1 VGVLTDTKTMSASAT
16 WRSTSVLKERL
27 RPRHSLTTASRPG
40 SRTGRRSLFQ
50 ASMRGRETSTTAT
63 SMAGHLSAITA
74 MDGPP
79 T

>member
-1 VGVLTDTKTMSASAT
+1 VDGHEDDVGVGDVVVDVGAEGEVA
-16 WRSTSVLKERL
+16 
-27 RPRHSLTTASRPG
+27 AAAG

-63 SMAGHLSAITA
+63 SIAGHLSAMTA